1 MIPQSELNAA
11 IDGAYDLLALIR
23 VSKAAL
29 DPFTSV
35 GDNVQ
40 NQILGAVVHSLDM
53 AIVKAADAVDA
64 LEQVDCDGY
73 LFGRSMQQNGVASY
87 G

>member
-1 MIPQSELNAA
+1 MIPPSELNAA

-35 GDNVQ
+35 SDDIQ

-53 AIVKAADAVDA
+53 ALLKAVDAVDA
-64 LEQVDCDGY
+64 LEQIDCDGY
-73 LFGRSMQQNGVASY
+73 LFGRSMHPNGVSAH

>member
-1 MIPQSELNAA
+1 MIPPSELNAA
-11 IDGAYDLLALIR
+11 IDGTYDLIALIR
-23 VSKAAL
+23 ISKAAL
-29 DPFTSV
+29 DTFTSV
-35 GDNVQ
+35 SDDIQ

-53 AIVKAADAVDA
+53 ALLKAGDAVDA

-73 LFGRSMQQNGVASY
+73 LFARSMQQNGVKAH